1 LTIYFELFY
10 KRYNDNPLKAS
21 RPFDVDRD
29 GFVMSE
35 GAGVLVLESLEH
47 VKKRN
52 AESKIYAEI
61 LGSAINGDVN
71 IDKLIIFIRYNNLF

>member
-1 LTIYFELFY
+1 MVYFIFLNN
-10 KRYNDNPLKAS
+10 KRYNDSPQKAS

-35 GAGVLVLESLEH
+35 GAGIIILESLDH
-47 VKKRN
+47 AKKRN

-61 LGSAINGDVN
+61 LGSAINADVYFL
-71 IDKLIIFIRYNNLF
+71 K